1 MQNHISNVFKVCYF
15 YIRWIR
21 GIRPYIS
28 IEQTKSLVQTLVIC
42 RIDYCNSLFAGL
54 SNALLARLE
63 RVMKVSARLIV
74 KYPPRTP
81 THNMMKSLH
90 WLKVKDRIRYKVL
103 LMTWKCVNDQAPSY
117 LNDLLV
123 PYKPGRALRSTDKN
137 DFVIPRTRTR
147 YGERAFSYV
156 APALWNELPMGIRSL
171 TSITRFKTALKTHLF
186 KLAYD

>member
-1 MQNHISNVFKVCYF
+1 MYHTWLLPVPATQACKSLGVTIDSSLSLENHISNVCKVCYF

-63 RVMKVSARLIV
+63 RVMKVSARLIF
-74 KYPPRTP
+74 KQPPRTP
-81 THNMMKSLH
+81 THHMMKSLH

-123 PYKPGRALRSTDKN
+123 PDKPGRALRSTDA
-137 DFVIPRTRTR
+137 TRH
-147 YGERAFSYV
+147 GD
-156 APALWNELPMGIRSL
+156 ELLRHCQHGAVLRPG
-171 TSITRFKTALKTHLF
+171 
-186 KLAYD
+186 D